1 MTEGYIYRERERE
14 KEREGLVSVKSVR
27 EERSL
32 GER

>member
-1 MTEGYIYRERERE
+1 VREGYIYIYRERE
-14 KEREGLVSVKSVR
+14 KEREVVVSVKSVR